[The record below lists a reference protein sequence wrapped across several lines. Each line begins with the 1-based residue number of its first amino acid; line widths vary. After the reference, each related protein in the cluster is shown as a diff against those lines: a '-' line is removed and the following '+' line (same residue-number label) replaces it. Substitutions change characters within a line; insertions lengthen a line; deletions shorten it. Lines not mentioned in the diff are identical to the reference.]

1 MRYSD
6 WSRYDE
12 SGVPQ
17 TCPLINEVIAI
28 VDCSNLDESKR
39 EIITLMEKLRDHNE
53 KLRQWG
59 SETNYALSEAYDEIK
74 ELEYKISQLQET

>member
-12 SGVPQ
+12 SGVRQ
-17 TCPLINEVIAI
+17 TCPLIDDVIRLIMDSDCDKEAI
-28 VDCSNLDESKR
+28 EL
-39 EIITLMEKLRDHNE
+39 LEKIRSHNE

-74 ELEYKISQLQET
+74 GLEYKISQLQET